1 MRLYEIAF
9 GFDADEG
16 KPEAEAEDV
25 SLFFIC
31 DD

>member
-9 GFDADEG
+9 GFDGDEG